1 MDIGAR
7 IKQIRKSSNLTQG
20 EFGSR
25 IGISLSGVSS
35 LEVGKNTPSE
45 QTIRAICSEFH
56 VNRAWLEDGIGEMQT
71 VSSFP
76 ARLLTLLESYPAL
89 RSMLESVDE
98 ALGADGWAMLN
109 QVVEKAIEAKNKKES
124 Q

>member
-1 MDIGAR
+1 MNKR
-7 IKQIRKSSNLTQG
+7 IFEVRQSASLSMRAFG
-20 EFGSR
+20 ER
-25 IGISLSGVSS
+25 IGISGPSVARLESG
-35 LEVGKNTPSE
+35 ENNPSE

-56 VNRAWLEDGIGEMQT
+56 INRAWLEDGVGEMQT

-76 ARLLTLLESYPAL
+76 ARLLILLESYPAL

-98 ALGADGWAMLN
+98 ALGAEGWAMLN
-109 QVVEKAIEAKNKKES
+109 QVIEKAIEMKNKKES